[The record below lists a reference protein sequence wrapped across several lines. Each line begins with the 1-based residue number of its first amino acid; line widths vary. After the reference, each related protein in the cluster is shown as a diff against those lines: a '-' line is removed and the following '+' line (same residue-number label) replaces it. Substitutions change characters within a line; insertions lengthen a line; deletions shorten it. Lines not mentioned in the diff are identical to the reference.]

1 MSRFLKYMR
10 ADSFGGLRDCQVG
23 PLGPG
28 LNVVYGPNEAGKSTL
43 SALVRGVLFG
53 WEEAHGVRN
62 TYRPPEGD
70 RSGSLDFAGSPQ
82 ESGVPQEAITT
93 IARDEVGVQGD
104 MSAFADVD
112 RATYDAIFS
121 FSADELRSL
130 RGSSDVTARLLAA
143 ESGTGSGPSAAFV
156 EVEQRI
162 AACTA
167 RATDDG
173 DSIFSL
179 ESQLEAKREEMKR
192 AAERNEL
199 LIQEHRELRELRAS
213 RASTSERI
221 EAANSE
227 LEDLSGWRAELYQV
241 DQRASLCQDEL
252 ARLRDERAELVS
264 SSSNASDSGEA
275 PRQAIDKRLLALDST
290 EERVL
295 RDRLDEFAEEREKLD
310 RIVDAAKEN
319 SATSTAA
326 YEALMEIDEDEL
338 KARRSLRNRSLPM
351 IMSLLLPVA
360 FIVAGIPMFVHGR
373 QINSLS
379 FTALGV
385 GLIVFSVLLATAAI
399 VNLFRRPQ
407 AAAALEDRK
416 QDAQWV
422 MLQDS
427 KKLTACQAD
436 KDRFEEELRAAMEA
450 AGLGEANGSI
460 RQARTLL
467 DEASEQ
473 RAALAAA
480 SQRTSSID
488 MRIRANE
495 KELAELKAARERI
508 AEDAGLPANVTL
520 REFDAVIRDR
530 SAQRDALLEALEG
543 MSERFGELMREL
555 GLAKTSR
562 EFDQLKLEYFE
573 LRTRLRE
580 RKHELVT
587 LLIARRL
594 LERSISAWETQSQ
607 PEVYSWAGRLLS
619 TITDGRWV
627 EVSTS
632 GTGSLVAVSADG
644 EQRDPRHLSLGTCQ
658 QLYLALRMALLIT
671 AQEVGRAVPVMA
683 DDILV
688 HFDADRRRGA
698 AKALATLA
706 EYRQVVVFT
715 CHEDIAET
723 LKAAT
728 PTAIRINLQ

>member
-10 ADSFGGLRDCQVG
+10 ADSFGGLHDCQVG

-70 RSGSLDFAGSPQ
+70 RSGSLDFAGSQQ
-82 ESGVPQEAITT
+82 ESGVPQQALTT
-93 IARDEVGVQGD
+93 IARDEAGVQGD
-104 MSAFADVD
+104 MSAFADID
-112 RATYDAIFS
+112 RSTYDAIFS

-241 DQRASLCQDEL
+241 DQRASQCQDEL
-252 ARLRDERAELVS
+252 DRLRDERAELVPDVS
-264 SSSNASDSGEA
+264 ASDSGET

-290 EERVL
+290 DERVL

-338 KARRSLRNRSLPM
+338 KARRSLRNRSLPTV
-351 IMSLLLPVA
+351 ISLLLPVA
-360 FIVAGIPMFVHGR
+360 FIVSGIPMFVHGR

-480 SQRTSSID
+480 CQRTSSID

-495 KELAELKAARERI
+495 KELAERRATRERI
-508 AEDAGLPANVTL
+508 AEQAGLPANVTL
-520 REFDAVIRDR
+520 REFDAVIRDK

-543 MSERFGELMREL
+543 MSERFGELTREL

-607 PEVYSWAGRLLS
+607 PEVYSWAGRLLA

-658 QLYLALRMALLIT
+658 QLYLALRMTLLIT
-671 AQEVGRAVPVMA
+671 AREVGRSVPVMA

-723 LKAAT
+723 LKAAA